1 MSSTPKWYCR
11 NKSQPMQTFAELSKL
26 GNELRRITKRLVI
39 DVKVDIF
46 TEHDS
51 LLEECERIVEQ
62 YWSLKDQSNN
72 KEFQSLSKKIKRSP
86 YNALLMQKFRT
97 IIAVNDRRFCQLTF
111 VLKKTV
117 CYLLKKSLQ
126 SEVWLSWALQITQ
139 LYNKCRKPLLV
150 EDVGDNGEAKKSA
163 DEQLNANICSNMYP
177 ALLLPYKS
185 IDFPYVLQLAAQ
197 QRIEQNS
204 LDLMFGLFNM
214 GDQEAWRDNTASESN
229 CSSLEILRILTLNL
243 TGDGEFQQYLN
254 DNNRDYAALA
264 LDPEGARSCSASAQ
278 RGSTVTLRSK
288 HIEYFLQTERSFVAQ
303 FIQKAFDIC
312 PTIFGHSNHEDL
324 HEYVLKGMR
333 LMWSYVGIILDHII
347 LWWIDTP
354 ISCYSLTHV
363 DSIRSWLY
371 LANVK
376 DIPEP
381 VYSTLQGIGEILTN
395 FVSNNL
401 WDRLFRLTL
410 ISATAQRRTLELFL
424 EQYKQSPKNQFGTPT
439 GTVWIAIFTN
449 LINLSNN
456 YFQNSDFSNSSLL
469 PVSEQIPILHRIDH
483 SVHCMRL
490 WVKEEAK
497 RLCNEWKMDRFFQIL
512 EHDVKLCLQ
521 AFVNFKLP
529 KLTADLTDILMLV
542 CVALRTKLICEI
554 NANIDKLKKT
564 TDECV
569 QVLSDVCRL
578 LSLANFTLCFPS
590 GSYWQ
595 RNSYDNEKS
604 SEYVGHVLDQILLPC
619 IKATKDVVI
628 LKLIMKIICEAWLD
642 HIYQKHIRF
651 SVNGAVRLLNDFD
664 DVREW
669 ILSCSLLEQIHLD
682 KLSNH
687 EVLRM
692 CKGVGKILL
701 RKPEDIIAI
710 SQSPTFEKKTAE
722 EDAAPQ
728 ETQLPSEM
736 FVSNQ
741 KNWLQLRANK
751 SNFLFFPMCCG
762 DTSM

>member
-26 GNELRRITKRLVI
+26 GNDLRRITKRLVI
-39 DVKVDIF
+39 DVKVDIYS
-46 TEHDS
+46 EHDT
-51 LLEECERIVEQ
+51 LLEECERIVEL
-62 YWSLKDQSNN
+62 YWSLKDQSTN
-72 KEFQSLSKKIKRSP
+72 KDFQSLSKKIKRSP
-86 YNALLMQKFRT
+86 YNALLMQKFR
-97 IIAVNDRRFCQLTF
+97 IIMELNDRRFCQLTF

-117 CYLLKKSLQ
+117 NYLLKKSLH
-126 SEVWLSWALQITQ
+126 SEVWMNWALQITQ
-139 LYNKCRKPLLV
+139 LYNKCRKPMTV
-150 EDVGDNGEAKKSA
+150 TDGEENGESKKPE

-185 IDFPYVLQLAAQ
+185 IDFAHVLQLASQ

-214 GDQEAWRDNTASESN
+214 GEQEAWRDTANESN
-229 CSSLEILRILTLNL
+229 CSSIEILRILTLNL

-254 DNNRDYAALA
+254 ENNHDYAALA
-264 LDPEGARSCSASAQ
+264 MNPEMVHVNGASQ
-278 RGSTVTLRSK
+278 RGTSVTLRSK
-288 HIEYFLQTERSFVAQ
+288 HIDFFLQNERSFVAQ
-303 FIQKAFDIC
+303 FIEKAFDIC
-312 PTIFGHSNHEDL
+312 PTIFGQCNHDDL
-324 HEYVLKGMR
+324 HEYVLRGMR

-363 DSIRSWLY
+363 DSIRNWLY
-371 LANVK
+371 LHNVR

-410 ISATAQRRTLELFL
+410 ISATAQTGTVEQFL
-424 EQYKQSPKNQFGTPT
+424 EEYKQSPKNQFGTAT

-483 SVHCMRL
+483 SVHSMRL
-490 WVKEEAK
+490 WVKEECK
-497 RLCNEWKMDRFFQIL
+497 KLCNEWKMDRFFQIL
-512 EHDVKLCLQ
+512 ENDVRLCLQ
-521 AFVNFKLP
+521 AFTNFKLP

-569 QVLSDVCRL
+569 QVLSDVCRI
-578 LSLANFTLCFPS
+578 LSLANFTLCFPA

-604 SEYVGHVLDQILLPC
+604 SEYVGYVLDQIMLPC

-628 LKLIMKIICEAWLD
+628 LKLILKIICEAWLD
-642 HIYQKHIRF
+642 YIYQRHIRF

-669 ILSCSLLEQIHLD
+669 ILSCPLLEQLHLE

-710 SQSPTFEKKTAE
+710 SQSPTFDKKTTGDG
-722 EDAAPQ
+722 DAAPQ

-741 KNWLQLRANK
+741 KHWLQLRANK
-751 SNFLFFPMCCG
+751 STFFFFPFCCG
-762 DTSM
+762 DSSI